1 MQKVVRTIGCQLFYT
16 DTDSLGL
23 SHPLDFCPLKTG
35 QHLGEFTDEYP
46 DHEILEFCSGG
57 AKQYGLVLRR
67 KNTSSDVELEYV
79 LKVRGM
85 TLNYDVINNQGLRY
99 ETFKQQVMRYVRTGE
114 IEQIK
119 VEYPNFLQPS
129 IRSGGSV
136 TSTQMQKCYRP
147 YVGKGIFFAL
157 LLLYSSKAY
166 RTPHELSAARQNL
179 PHYYKSAQTFP
190 VPLKL
195 FALPLPYT
203 SKTYRTF
210 RTLLAVRQNL
220 PYYYKS
226 AQTFPNPLKFFALLL
241 LYSSKAYRTPHELSA
256 ARQIYRTI
264 PPHCTTLPI
273 PQKFNHTQLTLVLQV
288 LPHYSLTF
296 NNPPIF
302 AALQSPH
309 NFSYSSKL
317 YRTQLTLLQKDL
329 PHSSLTFNNPP
340 IFTAL
345 QSPHNFP
352 YSSKLYRTQLTLLQ
366 KDLPHSSLTFINPPI
381 FTALQSPHN
390 FPYSSKLYRTQLT
403 LLQQDLPHSSLTFI
417 NPPIFTALQSP
428 HNFSYS
434 SKLYRTQLTLLQQ
447 DLPHSSLTFNNP
459 PIFPAHNSL
468 SSNIYRIPFFYR
480 Q

>member
-16 DTDSLGL
+16 DTDSLVL

-99 ETFKQQVMRYVRTGE
+99 ETFKQQVMRYARTGE
-114 IEQIK
+114 IEQIRI
-119 VEYPNFLQPS
+119 EYPNFLQP
-129 IRSGGSV
+129 I
-136 TSTQMQKCYRP
+136 
-147 YVGKGIFFAL
+147 
-157 LLLYSSKAY
+157 
-166 RTPHELSAARQNL
+166 
-179 PHYYKSAQTFP
+179 
-190 VPLKL
+190 
-195 FALPLPYT
+195 
-203 SKTYRTF
+203 
-210 RTLLAVRQNL
+210 
-220 PYYYKS
+220 
-226 AQTFPNPLKFFALLL
+226 
-241 LYSSKAYRTPHELSA
+241 
-256 ARQIYRTI
+256 
-264 PPHCTTLPI
+264 
-273 PQKFNHTQLTLVLQV
+273 NHTQLTLVLQD
-288 LPHYSLTF
+288 LPHSSLAF

-317 YRTQLTLLQKDL
+317 YRTQLTLLQQDL
-329 PHSSLTFNNPP
+329 PHSSLTFN
-340 IFTAL
+340 
-345 QSPHNFP
+345 
-352 YSSKLYRTQLTLLQ
+352 
-366 KDLPHSSLTFINPPI
+366 
-381 FTALQSPHN
+381 
-390 FPYSSKLYRTQLT
+390 
-403 LLQQDLPHSSLTFI
+403 

-459 PIFPAHNSL
+459 PIFTALQSPHNFSYSSKLYRTQLTLLQQDLPHSSLTFNNPPIFTAHNSL
-468 SSNIYRIPFFYR
+468 SSNIYRIPFPYR